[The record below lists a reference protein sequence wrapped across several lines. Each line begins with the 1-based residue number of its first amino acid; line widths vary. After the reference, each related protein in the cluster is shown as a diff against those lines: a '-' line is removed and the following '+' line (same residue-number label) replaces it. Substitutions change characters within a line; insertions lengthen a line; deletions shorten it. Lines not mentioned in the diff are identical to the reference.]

1 MSTHLHTHTHTYTH
15 MFTHLHTHTYIEANT
30 TGSCRQGSP
39 GRSHIHTR
47 TYIPHTCSLTYT
59 HLHRSKHDWF
69 LQAGLT
75 WKNIRIYIHTYTN
88 TCSLTYTHTHIYTRT
103 YTHTCSLT
111 HTHLH
116 QNKHDWFLQAGLT
129 WKKSTMRLNVG
140 RLDASGLQHSSISS
154 LNCRAYSTCKH
165 ICEVRVYVCVCVC
178 GGGGGMCM
186 CVHACVHARTHFG
199 GLTKCVW
206 EI

>member
-1 MSTHLHTHTHTYTH
+1 MCVCVCVYVCAFFHIHTFPSTHTHTHG
-15 MFTHLHTHTYIEANT
+15 HTHV
-30 TGSCRQGSP
+30 
-39 GRSHIHTR
+39 H
-47 TYIPHTCSLTYT
+47 SLT
-59 HLHRSKHDWF
+59 HPHPHWNKHDWF
-69 LQAGLT
+69 LQARLT
-75 WKNIRIYIHTYTN
+75 WKK
-88 TCSLTYTHTHIYTRT
+88 SHTHAHIYH
-103 YTHTCSLT
+103 THVHSLT
-111 HTHLH
+111 HTHTYIHTHVHSLTHPHLH
-116 QNKHDWFLQAGLT
+116 RSKHDWFLQAGLT